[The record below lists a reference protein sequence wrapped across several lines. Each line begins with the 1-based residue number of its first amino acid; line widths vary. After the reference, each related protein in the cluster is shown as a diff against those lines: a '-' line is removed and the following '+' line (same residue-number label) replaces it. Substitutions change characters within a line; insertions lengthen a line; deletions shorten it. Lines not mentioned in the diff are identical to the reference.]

1 MRRYLIVANQ
11 TLAGDHL
18 LDEIRRLAA
27 DGDCSFHVLVP
38 ATRPHDHFVATEG
51 EGIGMAKSRLER
63 ALERFGALGVEVT
76 GEVGDPRPLDAIRD
90 AFLES
95 DYDGIVLSTL
105 PPGMSA
111 WLGMDLP
118 KRVRRTFGV
127 PMTHIAAEAGL
138 PVSQT

>member
-18 LDEIRRLAA
+18 LERVRDLAA
-27 DGDCSFHVLVP
+27 GGDCAFHVLVP
-38 ATRPHDHFVATEG
+38 ATRPKDHLTATEG
-51 EGIGMAKSRLER
+51 EGMAIARGRLER
-63 ALERFGALGVEVT
+63 ALERFRGLGIEVT

-90 AFLES
+90 AFLEEE
-95 DYDGIVLSTL
+95 YDGIVLSTL

-118 KRVRRTFGV
+118 NRVRRTFAV
-127 PMTHIAAEAGL
+127 PVTHIAAESGM
-138 PVSQT
+138 PVSPT